1 MTNLNPLLLVVRAY
15 GLHQMCIRDSRLYR
29 RAGETLAAYLN
40 RCVFADARSVTLAPD
55 ADDTDGFAKFLTEYK
70 NALNAE
76 RAVVS

>member
-1 MTNLNPLLLVVRAY
+1 
-15 GLHQMCIRDSRLYR
+15 
-29 RAGETLAAYLN
+29 
-40 RCVFADARSVTLAPD
+40 VFADARSVTLAPD